1 MRIMVA
7 LVGLA
12 LLCFCCLAAR
22 PAAAADADVR
32 YVITNG
38 GVDVGPE
45 HGSIFIFPEG
55 KRDGSI
61 AAPDSG
67 ATAHIPAG
75 TYNVH
80 VEFEDGS
87 AKKDIWFDNQTFS
100 GKVDKTV
107 EIAVPLTDVR
117 YLITNGGTDVGDK
130 GEVRYFPPG
139 KREGSVNW
147 ALSGKPARLAAG
159 SYDVVVRFVDGDA
172 RKEIWFVNQQFSGR
186 VEKTVEIALPTT
198 DVRYVITNGGVDVKG
213 KALARYFPDGD
224 HDHSITW
231 AQSGGTVRLPAG
243 VYSVHIEFS
252 DGDAH
257 KNLWIDNQNFTGTVE
272 KTVELALPVTDVR
285 YLITNNGADTGG
297 NGQARYFPNGNHT
310 DSDTWSNSGGTVRMP
325 VGTYSV
331 HVTFNDGDAHRDM
344 WFDNETF
351 SGHVEKTVEIGLQ
364 ITDVRYVITNNGAD
378 AGGNGQA
385 RYFPNGNHTDSVT
398 WANSGGT
405 VRMPEGTYSVHV
417 TFSDGE
423 AHRDMWFDNETFS
436 GHVEKTVEIGLQTTD
451 VRYVVTNNGADTGG
465 NGQAHYFPNG
475 NHTDDITWSNSG
487 GTVRLPAGTYSVH
500 VIFNDGGAH
509 RDKWIDNEIFSG
521 KVDKTVEIGL
531 AVAEARYVVTNG
543 GADVGQLARVHY
555 FPAGKHD
562 NEIRWAASGG
572 SVRLPEGDYDAQ
584 VAFTDG
590 LARKEIWLEN
600 QHLSGTVEG
609 TIELGMT
616 LAEPTVMV
624 TQNGAAIDQAEV
636 GYFDPATKHEFGT
649 VPKATR
655 TVVEA
660 GTYDIHADY
669 NGADGWL
676 RDVAIDGAP
685 RLTIDLTPPVSAP
698 VPPPPPPPPPTSLTI
713 AAPGAMPEPIVPE
726 RGDFPYLPPVPGS
739 TISSGKADPSPVY
752 VQLADSKQP
761 ELVANSSIEKCYS
774 LPNGTGGAAVLTAYH
789 DALPAVGWTIV
800 SETHQANA
808 GLTSHYGQNGRN
820 IWGDI
825 RLSPGGYCIAVADAT
840 VEETKLA
847 ADLNTQCH
855 LALTGVLFDF
865 NKSTL
870 KPESDA
876 VLQQVSLILR
886 DDPPLKLE
894 VQGNTDNVGSD
905 AYNQPL
911 SEARARSV
919 VVWLGQHGVAS
930 GRLTSRGYGKT
941 RPAASNAT
949 DEGRARNRRV
959 EIANPAC
966 KAAAK

>member
-7 LVGLA
+7 LVGFA
-12 LLCFCCLAAR
+12 LLCFCCVVAR

-55 KRDGSI
+55 KREGSI
-61 AAPDSG
+61 AAPGSG
-67 ATAHIPAG
+67 ATAQIPAG

-147 ALSGKPARLAAG
+147 ASSGKPVRLAAG

-172 RKEIWFVNQQFSGR
+172 RKEIWFENQQFSGR

-198 DVRYVITNGGVDVKG
+198 DVRYVITNGGEDVKD
-213 KALARYFPDGD
+213 KAQARYFPNGD
-224 HDHSITW
+224 HDNSITW
-231 AQSGGTVRLPAG
+231 AQSGGTVHLPVR
-243 VYSVHIEFS
+243 VYSVHIEFN

-257 KNLWIDNQNFTGTVE
+257 KSLWIDNQSFSGTVE

-285 YLITNNGADTGG
+285 YVITNNGADTGG

-310 DSDTWSNSGGTVRMP
+310 DSVTWSNSGGTVRIP

-331 HVTFNDGDAHRDM
+331 HVTFNDGDAHR
-344 WFDNETF
+344 E
-351 SGHVEKTVEIGLQ
+351 
-364 ITDVRYVITNNGAD
+364 
-378 AGGNGQA
+378 
-385 RYFPNGNHTDSVT
+385 
-398 WANSGGT
+398 
-405 VRMPEGTYSVHV
+405 
-417 TFSDGE
+417 
-423 AHRDMWFDNETFS
+423 MWFDNETFS

-451 VRYVVTNNGADTGG
+451 VRYIITNNGADTGN
-465 NGQAHYFPNG
+465 NGQVHFFAND
-475 NHTDDITWSNSG
+475 NHAAGITWTNSG
-487 GTVRLPAGTYSVH
+487 GTVRLPAGSYRVH
-500 VIFNDGGAH
+500 VVFNDGDAH
-509 RDKWIDNEIFSG
+509 RDKWIDNETFSG

-531 AVAEARYVVTNG
+531 TVAEARYVVTNRG
-543 GADVGQLARVHY
+543 IDVGQLGQVHY

-562 NEIRWAASGG
+562 AEITLTASGG
-572 SVRLPEGDYDAQ
+572 SVRLPEGDYDAR
-584 VAFTDG
+584 VIFADG

-609 TIELGMT
+609 TVELGMT

-624 TQNGAAIDQAEV
+624 TQNGAAIAHVEV
-636 GYFDPATKHEFGT
+636 SYFDPATKHEFGT
-649 VPKATR
+649 VPAAMR

-676 RDVAIDGAP
+676 RGVAIDGAP

-698 VPPPPPPPPPTSLTI
+698 VPTPPPSRPASLAL
-713 AAPGAMPEPIVPE
+713 AAPGAMPELIVPE
-726 RGDFPYLPPVPGS
+726 SGDFSYLPPVPGS

-752 VQLADSKQP
+752 VQLPDSKQP
-761 ELVANSSIEKCYS
+761 ELVANSSIKKCYS

-789 DALPAVGWTIV
+789 DALPAAGWTIV

-808 GLTSHYGQNGRN
+808 GLTTHYGQNGRN

-840 VEETKLA
+840 IVETKLA
-847 ADLNTQCH
+847 ADLSTQCH

-876 VLQQVSLILR
+876 VLQQVGLMLR

-894 VQGNTDNVGSD
+894 VQGHTDNVGSD

-930 GRLTSRGYGKT
+930 GRLTPRGYGKT
-941 RPAASNAT
+941 RPAESNAT